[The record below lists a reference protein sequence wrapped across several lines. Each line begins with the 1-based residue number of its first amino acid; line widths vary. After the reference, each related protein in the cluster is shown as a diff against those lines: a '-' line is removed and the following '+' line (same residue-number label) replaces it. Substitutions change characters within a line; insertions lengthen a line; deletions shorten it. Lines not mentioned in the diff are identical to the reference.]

1 MLSTLMDQCA
11 IVTACVKQPFRLI
24 TSYSA
29 SYDGGVAVDGE
40 YRLRVKSAK
49 YDSEVSY
56 SKGHFISFRCESFF
70 DYHGIPG
77 LSIRSTEDIEY
88 LDSPA
93 PITEEVLR
101 DTGFTT
107 PKCKLEE
114 SSEENTKKQIPL
126 DE

>member
-1 MLSTLMDQCA
+1 MPVKRQIILVIPTQKVQYRKVKL
-11 IVTACVKQPFRLI
+11 IKFIILIIFTVVTACVKQPFRLI

-70 DYHGIPG
+70 DYRKHLLIG
-77 LSIRSTEDIEY
+77 LIVIY
-88 LDSPA
+88 C
-93 PITEEVLR
+93 
-101 DTGFTT
+101 G
-107 PKCKLEE
+107 
-114 SSEENTKKQIPL
+114 
-126 DE
+126 